1 MPIYLFVLGLTKSLQ
16 LVKIE
21 TKILFAL
28 FICATK
34 DDNLIDNLNFNLNYI
49 IIDLRSIYMLF

>member
-1 MPIYLFVLGLTKSLQ
+1 MPIYLFVQGLTKSLQ

-28 FICATK
+28 FICTTK
-34 DDNLIDNLNFNLNYI
+34 DYNLIDNLNFNLNYI

>member
-1 MPIYLFVLGLTKSLQ
+1 MPIYLFVQGLTKSLQ

-28 FICATK
+28 FSCATK